1 MKLETLRLTMCCAT
15 AMASSLAAHAAFAQ
29 IGGAPGGSVNPATP
43 AAGTANGASTVAGAT
58 SSPAATPPGNAATP
72 PGASGATLGEVV
84 VTARRVQENLQSVPV
99 SITAFSPNTLRQDN
113 IASAEDLTQ
122 VTPGA
127 FLASSGARENSEF
140 SIRGQSKPVAGASPS
155 NAGVV
160 TYFNDVPLTNY
171 LSSLPQFDVSSIQ
184 VLKGPQGTLFGRNT
198 TGGAVLQYSAPP
210 TANYGGYV
218 QGSYGNYNT
227 REVEGAVNLPIIAD
241 KVELRIAGRVD
252 RADGDVK
259 QLGVGGDL
267 NNQHDESYRASL
279 LLHPVSWL
287 TNTTVFDTAYAPLAS
302 HTPSAQIIV
311 QSSLAPVIPA
321 VASAIAAQKANGP
334 FATNSDIGEHSGWRS
349 TGVSNKTVIDLPEN
363 MSFTNIFGFRK
374 VAYTSI
380 TNFDGLPGDYYNDL
394 QTEHLKQ
401 YTEEVQLHGKM
412 FGGRFNWLLGAFT
425 LDSTPDGAFG
435 GLGTTQDL
443 FAGFTGLPAAFFANT
458 PFGYGFYS
466 ERSTAGFLNFSY
478 DLSDFVKGLKFN
490 GGYRYTFDRY
500 SACSGSQPG
509 VVQPDGYESLDPSNY
524 PLTKGQCNA
533 TNLEGYSRQFG
544 HSSAPTWT
552 VGMDYQ
558 ATRDLFFYVT
568 ARRGYRSGGLNT
580 PALGP
585 NFVAA
590 GLQNYA
596 PEKITDE
603 EVGVKSDFRYND
615 MRARLD
621 VSVFHSETTQLQ
633 LIGTQIQT
641 AAPYCTQNGGTSPV
655 YIDGDCNPLND
666 PTQTVLT
673 ANGGTEDIVGFE
685 GNLTLLPFQGLIID
699 VGGSALS
706 NSDSINVPAIVA
718 PYFPGGQLLFT
729 PKVTSTLDVHYTL
742 PLAPDIGEFVFTPQL
757 YYSSSVYLGGISA
770 KAYNVTNMRLDWN
783 GILRSKVDLSFYVK
797 NLFDREY
804 VNGPAFTGPTS
815 FVETVQFGDPRTYG
829 VQLRYR
835 FGVS

>member
-1 MKLETLRLTMCCAT
+1 MVSTLAT
-15 AMASSLAAHAAFAQ
+15 HPAFAQ
-29 IGGAPGGSVNPATP
+29 IGGAPGGSVNPSTP
-43 AAGTANGASTVAGAT
+43 AAGTANGAATVAGSTGSA
-58 SSPAATPPGNAATP
+58 AATPPSTGGTA
-72 PGASGATLGEVV
+72 LGEVV

-99 SITAFSPNTLRQDN
+99 SVTAFSPNALREAN
-113 IASAEDLTQ
+113 ISSAEDLTQ
-122 VTPGA
+122 ATPGA

-160 TYFNDVPLTNY
+160 SYFNDVPLTNY

-198 TGGAVLQYSAPP
+198 TGGAVLQYSAAPSR
-210 TANYGGYV
+210 NFGGYI

-227 REVEGAVNLPIIAD
+227 REVEGAINLPIIED
-241 KVELRIAGRVD
+241 KVELRLAGRID
-252 RADGDVK
+252 RADGTVK

-267 NNQHDESYRASL
+267 NNQHDESFRASL

-287 TNTTVFDTAYAPLAS
+287 TNTTVFDTAYAPLAE

-311 QSSLAPVIPA
+311 ESSLAAVLPA
-321 VASAIAAQKANGP
+321 VAQGVAAQKANGP

-349 TGVSNKTVIDLPEN
+349 TGVSNKTVVDLPEGL
-363 MSFTNIFGFRK
+363 SFTNILGYRK
-374 VAYTSI
+374 VQYTSI

-412 FGGRFNWLLGAFT
+412 FDGRFTWLLGGFF
-425 LDSTPDGAFG
+425 LDSTPDGPFG

-443 FAGFTGLPAAFFANT
+443 FAGFTGFPAAAFATT

-478 DLSDFVKGLKFN
+478 DLSDYLRGLKFN

-500 SACSGSQPG
+500 AACSGSQAPT
-509 VVQPDGYESLDPSNY
+509 VLASGYESLDPANY
-524 PLTKGQCNA
+524 TLTKSNCNA

-552 VGMDYQ
+552 VGMDWQ
-558 ATRDLFFYVT
+558 ATRNLFLYVT
-568 ARRGYRSGGLNT
+568 ARRGYRAGGLST

-585 NFVAA
+585 AFVAA
-590 GLQNYA
+590 GLQTYA

-603 EVGVKSDFRYND
+603 EIGVKSDFRFHEVQ
-615 MRARLD
+615 ARLD
-621 VSVFHSETTQLQ
+621 VSIFHSETTQQQ

-641 AAPYCTQNGGTSPV
+641 AAPYCTPPTNTPF
-655 YIDGDCNPLND
+655 IDGDCNTLND

-673 ANGGTEDIVGFE
+673 ANGGSEDIVGFE
-685 GNLTLLPFQGLIID
+685 GNLSVSPFKSLIFDI
-699 VGGSALS
+699 GGGALS
-706 NSDSINVPAIVA
+706 NSDTVNIPAVVA
-718 PYFPGGQLLFT
+718 AYFPGGQLLFT
-729 PKVTSTLDVHYTL
+729 PKVTATADAHYTL
-742 PLAPDIGEFVFTPQL
+742 PLDPALGQFVFSPQL

-783 GILRSKVDLSFYVK
+783 NIAHQPVDLSFYVK

-835 FGVS
+835 FGAF